1 MHGKHMSVDAAV
13 ILKVSQHISNV
24 SFPQAAGSC
33 LTCLPLILLFAVHLK
48 IGKGESS

>member
-1 MHGKHMSVDAAV
+1 MHGKHMSVDTAV

-24 SFPQAAGSC
+24 SEAAGSC